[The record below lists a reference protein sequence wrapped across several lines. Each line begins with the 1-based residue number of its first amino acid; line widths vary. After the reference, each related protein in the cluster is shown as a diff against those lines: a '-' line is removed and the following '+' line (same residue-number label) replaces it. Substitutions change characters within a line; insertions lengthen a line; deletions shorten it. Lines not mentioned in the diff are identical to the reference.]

1 MGRQFPAT
9 IPGQRGH
16 EPVRQP
22 PHVLGERL
30 HDRARRKAG
39 QPGGGVRRRA
49 SALGIAPLAHWAGQ
63 QIGLAVPTK
72 RAQDCLE
79 ALVHGATR
87 QGWSEGSDD
96 AMTS

>member
-1 MGRQFPAT
+1 MSPSGNRRTCSVSACTTVRVARPAS
-9 IPGQRGH
+9 
-16 EPVRQP
+16 PV
-22 PHVLGERL
+22 G
-30 HDRARRKAG
+30 AS
-39 QPGGGVRRRA
+39 RRRA